1 MTPDRFTHPAATAP
15 RSVTAVDVGLR
26 AHMQSVY
33 NRMSAGVLVT
43 GLVAWMVSASPFLM
57 NLFLGGPQAYI
68 VMLAPL
74 AVIWFGFNPASMS
87 SGKLRMSF
95 FLLAVL
101 YGISFAAI
109 FHVFTGA
116 SIARAFFMTAAA
128 FAGLSVFGYVTKK
141 NLDGIGSFCV
151 MGMFGLLALSL
162 FNMAGAGFGFL
173 GGETVMNLQNMIS
186 AVGILVFAGL
196 TAWQTQTTKEMYD
209 PGNGTEGNSRMAW
222 AAALN
227 LYVNFIALFQFI
239 LNFVGNRE

>member
-1 MTPDRFTHPAATAP
+1 MQPDRFTTPSPASARAVP
-15 RSVTAVDVGLR
+15 AVDAGLR

-43 GLVAWMVSASPFLM
+43 GLVAWFVSTSPDLM
-57 NLFLGGPQAYI
+57 KLFLGGPQAYI

-74 AVIWFGFNPASMS
+74 AIVWFGFNPATMD
-87 SGKLRMSF
+87 SGKLRLSF
-95 FLLAVL
+95 FVLAIL

-128 FAGLSVFGYVTKK
+128 FAGLSIFGYVTRK
-141 NLDGIGSFCV
+141 NLDGIGAFCV

-173 GGETVMNLQNMIS
+173 SGETVMSLQNVIS
-186 AVGILVFAGL
+186 AAGILIFAGL
-196 TAWQTQTTKEMYD
+196 TAWQTQTTKEMYS
-209 PGNGTEGNSRMAW
+209 PAHGTEGNSRMAW
-222 AAALN
+222 AAALS
-227 LYVNFIALFQFI
+227 LYINFIALFQYI
-239 LNFVGNRE
+239 LNFVGNRN